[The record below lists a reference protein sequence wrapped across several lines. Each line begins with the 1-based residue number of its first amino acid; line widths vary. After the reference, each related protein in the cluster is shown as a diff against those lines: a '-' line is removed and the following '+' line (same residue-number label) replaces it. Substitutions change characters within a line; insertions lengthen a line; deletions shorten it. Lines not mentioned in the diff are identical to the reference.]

1 MKSKR
6 LIIVFAVAI
15 SLAVLGTMGPA
26 MAAQKCDRQC
36 LVDLM
41 QKYLGAMVKHDPKS
55 LPFADKVKFT
65 ENTEKTMEILE
76 VGKGLWETA
85 SGGPNGISN
94 LCRRS

>member
-6 LIIVFAVAI
+6 LIIAFAVAI
-15 SLAVLGTMGPA
+15 SLAVLGTMNPA
-26 MAAQKCDRQC
+26 MAAEKCDRQC

-55 LPFADKVKFT
+55 LPFAAKVKFT
-65 ENTEKTMEILE
+65 ENTDKTVEILE
-76 VGKGLWETA
+76 VGKGLV
-85 SGGPNGISN
+85 GNRIRRPDGISD